1 MTNSS
6 ETRRNEFPTFAK
18 YCRNHI
24 VARPLDSYVD
34 SSIVCGAGDMRS
46 WTGFSALVARIRSMW
61 FSQVNLDVNTLFL
74 VTIYVEAIL
83 GLLLLFAWV
92 QNTAIYA
99 VAWWGFAD
107 LMRAASIMLFGK
119 YGTVSDLIS
128 IDLANAILFTAFA
141 VTWTGARVFDH
152 RKPQWILLFGG
163 AVLWLVLCRI
173 PAIEGS
179 WDTRL
184 LFSSGIITAYTW
196 ATAYEFWRGRSE
208 PLVSRWPAIFMFFA
222 HGALYLLRTPFGSM
236 LAPVNNQIFA
246 SVWIT
251 VLSFEAL
258 LFTIAVA
265 FILLAMAKERTEYRH
280 KTDSLIDP
288 LTGIANRRAFLQD
301 AEVQLKRQM
310 TEPRP
315 MAVLLLDLDNFKSIN
330 DRFGHA
336 IGDRVLQMFAEV
348 GSGCMRRYDI
358 FGRLG
363 GEEFAALLGDTPRER
378 GLAVAGQIRPSLV
391 EVAGM
396 VEGKPVVATVSIGVV
411 ISYDAVLDLSA
422 LLAQAD
428 HALYRAKDNG
438 RNRIEIASIELIL
451 DRVKRASAAADRAA
465 SAKAAAKSAA

>member
-1 MTNSS
+1 
-6 ETRRNEFPTFAK
+6 
-18 YCRNHI
+18 
-24 VARPLDSYVD
+24 
-34 SSIVCGAGDMRS
+34 
-46 WTGFSALVARIRSMW
+46 
-61 FSQVNLDVNTLFL
+61 
-74 VTIYVEAIL
+74 
-83 GLLLLFAWV
+83 
-92 QNTAIYA
+92 

-107 LMRAASIMLFGK
+107 LLRAASVMLFGM
-119 YGTVSDLIS
+119 YGSVSDLIS

-152 RKPQWILLFGG
+152 RKPNWILLFGG
-163 AVLWLVLCRI
+163 AALWLVLCRI
-173 PAIEGS
+173 PVVQGS
-179 WDTRL
+179 WDLRL

-222 HGALYLLRTPFGSM
+222 HGALYLLRTPFGAM
-236 LAPVNNQIFA
+236 LAPVNNQVFA

-258 LFTIAVA
+258 LFTIAIA

-301 AEVQLKRQM
+301 AEAQLKRQL

-315 MAVLLLDLDNFKSIN
+315 MAVLLLDLDNFKGVN

-363 GEEFAALLGDTPRER
+363 GEEFAALLVDTSRER
-378 GLAVAGQIRPSLV
+378 ALAVAEQIRASFV
-391 EVAGM
+391 EVTGV